1 MGALAFCVRDDKRDL
16 VFTKA
21 TVFGEITNTKGE
33 ALAITE
39 ALIFCLDQRHM
50 GEIYGSHC

>member
-39 ALIFCLDQRHM
+39 ALIFCLDQRYM
-50 GEIYGSHC
+50 GVTVETYS